1 MENII
6 DMIAMDSEPA
16 KISDELKDLMYQ
28 KAAKRVEDL
37 RPEIGNAT
45 VVRLVNNSATARLVT
60 VIDSVGGSTTIG
72 TFTLPG
78 NTVELVEKKQT
89 EAIFAANAAILGAKA
104 GYTN

>member
-37 RPEIGNAT
+37 RP
-45 VVRLVNNSATARLVT
+45 S
-60 VIDSVGGSTTIG
+60 IG
-72 TFTLPG
+72 TAMFDDESE
-78 NTVELVEKKQT
+78 VET
-89 EAIFAANAAILGAKA
+89 EEEPQEDV
-104 GYTN
+104 

>member
-37 RPEIGNAT
+37 RPEMGNAMFDEIEDE
-45 VVRLVNNSATARLVT
+45 VDEV
-60 VIDSVGGSTTIG
+60 D
-72 TFTLPG
+72 
-78 NTVELVEKKQT
+78 T
-89 EAIFAANAAILGAKA
+89 EPQEEE
-104 GYTN
+104 

>member
-37 RPEIGNAT
+37 RP
-45 VVRLVNNSATARLVT
+45 S
-60 VIDSVGGSTTIG
+60 IG
-72 TFTLPG
+72 TAMFDDESE
-78 NTVELVEKKQT
+78 VETEKEPQ
-89 EAIFAANAAILGAKA
+89 EDV
-104 GYTN
+104 

>member
-37 RPEIGNAT
+37 RPEMGNALFDKIEDE
-45 VVRLVNNSATARLVT
+45 VDEV
-60 VIDSVGGSTTIG
+60 D
-72 TFTLPG
+72 
-78 NTVELVEKKQT
+78 T
-89 EAIFAANAAILGAKA
+89 EPQEEE
-104 GYTN
+104 